1 MDTNAVLRAAAAGN
15 LTADETLTDFPMEP
29 MTRPLYLHA
38 LVPAVSASDSL
49 VITADFEDGS
59 GNTLMQTS
67 LPSISTAG
75 LYSMPIFCDKEDL
88 TDLSVILDV
97 TLVGTAAGNFG
108 AVQVWISTSP
118 LS

>member
-1 MDTNAVLRAAAAGN
+1 MDTNAVLRLASAGN
-15 LTADETLTDFPMEP
+15 LTADETLTDFPIEP

-38 LVPAVSASDSL
+38 LIPAVSASDSL

-59 GNTLMQTS
+59 GNTLMQAV
-67 LPSISTAG
+67 LPSITTAG
-75 LYSMPIFCDKEDL
+75 LYSLPIFCDKEDL

-108 AVQVWISTSP
+108 AVEVWLSTSP
-118 LS
+118 QS